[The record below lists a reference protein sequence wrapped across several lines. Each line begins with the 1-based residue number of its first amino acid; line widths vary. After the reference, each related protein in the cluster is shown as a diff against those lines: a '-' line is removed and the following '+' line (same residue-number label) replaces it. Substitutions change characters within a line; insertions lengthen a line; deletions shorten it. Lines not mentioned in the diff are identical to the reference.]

1 LEANPIGI
9 FSMDVAAVE
18 PFGPELIFPE
28 SESFAFVLE
37 LSQRTFLELGNVINI
52 ISSKMTD
59 QTEIWDKYLRIV
71 LDLLKK
77 HVLGIANIAKNREY
91 CNYLFYF

>member
-1 LEANPIGI
+1 
-9 FSMDVAAVE
+9 MDVEAVE

-37 LSQRTFLELGNVINI
+37 LSQRTFLELGDVINI
-52 ISSKMTD
+52 ISSRMTD
-59 QTEIWDKYLRIV
+59 HTEIWDKYLRII

-77 HVLGIANIAKNREY
+77 HVLAIANIARNREY
-91 CNYLFYF
+91 CNYFIFGEKF